1 MGDWI
6 HTLLNIAV
14 PPIIIF
20 LHFIILP
27 IYIPFKF
34 LQSIKRSIT
43 NQENMARRVVLIT
56 GAAQGI
62 GEQIAYEYGRRGAC
76 LTLVDI
82 KDNLEEVK
90 RKAHKLGSPDVIS
103 IVADVTKVEDCKR
116 FIDETV
122 QHFGQLDHLVNNAGT
137 VILSKFEKIGRI
149 SDHQSV
155 MDVNFWGTV
164 NSIHYGIPHLKRSK
178 GKIVVISS
186 ICGRYPLPLV
196 SVYNAS
202 KAALISFCETLRI
215 EVGSTIGITVG
226 LKLRSVIPEE
236 SAEDCGKAIVRS
248 VCRGETYLMEPKWLW
263 WLFPMKM
270 MFPELMDYCTR
281 FLLKLIQQNNNKNN

>member
-76 LTLVDI
+76 LALVDI

-103 IVADVTKVEDCKR
+103 IAADVTKVEDCKR

-137 VILSKFEKIGRI
+137 VILSKFEKIGQI

-215 EVGSTIGITVG
+215 EG

>member
-1 MGDWI
+1 M
-6 HTLLNIAV
+6 
-14 PPIIIF
+14 
-20 LHFIILP
+20 
-27 IYIPFKF
+27 
-34 LQSIKRSIT
+34 
-43 NQENMARRVVLIT
+43 
-56 GAAQGI
+56 
-62 GEQIAYEYGRRGAC
+62 YGRRGAC
-76 LTLVDI
+76 LALVDI

-90 RKAHKLGSPDVIS
+90 RKARKLGSPDVIS

-122 QHFGQLDHLVNNAGT
+122 HHFGQLDHLVNNAGT
-137 VILSKFEKIGRI
+137 VILSKFEKISQI

-215 EVGSTIGITVG
+215 EVGSTIGITG

-248 VCRGETYLMEPKWLW
+248 VCRGETYLMEPRWLCGC
-263 WLFPMKM
+263 F
-270 MFPELMDYCTR
+270 R
-281 FLLKLIQQNNNKNN
+281 

>member
-1 MGDWI
+1 
-6 HTLLNIAV
+6 
-14 PPIIIF
+14 
-20 LHFIILP
+20 
-27 IYIPFKF
+27 
-34 LQSIKRSIT
+34 
-43 NQENMARRVVLIT
+43 MARKVVLIT

-76 LTLVDI
+76 LALVDI

-90 RKAHKLGSPDVIS
+90 RKARKLGSPDVIS

-137 VILSKFEKIGRI
+137 VILSKFEKIGQI
-149 SDHQSV
+149 SEHQSV

-215 EVGSTIGITVG
+215 EVGSTIGITVVTPGLIRTKMTRELQG
-226 LKLRSVIPEE
+226 LKLRSVIPNE
-236 SAEDCGKAIVRS
+236 SAVDCGKAIVRS